1 MEVAVLGGGR
11 EVGRLAILVKSR
23 GKSFLL
29 DYGLM
34 FNDKVSYPGHV
45 KPGEL
50 VGVALTHAHLDHSG
64 ALPLIYG
71 SANPPKLYTTPLTLE
86 LSMLLIADFLNITR
100 DYVPFEMGEVERMAS
115 KTVPTS
121 LNDEFEAGDFV
132 VRVRN
137 AGHIPG
143 STMFMIEADGKTIL
157 YTGDF
162 NTIETRLVEGARA
175 PGRHVDLLVI
185 EATYAGVEHP
195 PRRELEKQFVE
206 RVATV
211 VENRGV
217 VLIPAFSVGR
227 AQEILCILEKYDLP
241 YPTYLDGMAREVAG
255 ILLQYPNFI
264 NEYQLLRSAIERVKY
279 VTSRRERKRVVE
291 KPGVIVSPAGM
302 LKGGPAAF
310 YMNRIA
316 FNPKNA
322 VFLVS
327 YQLPNTPGRLLLDKG
342 VWISGGSVKMVE
354 ATVEWFDF
362 SSHGGHSEIVQFV
375 DEVKPEKVLLVHG
388 EGDKVDILASDLLE
402 KGYEVV
408 VGRNGVAV
416 EL

>member
-1 MEVAVLGGGR
+1 M
-11 EVGRLAILVKSR
+11 S
-23 GKSFLL
+23 
-29 DYGLM
+29 
-34 FNDKVSYPGHV
+34 
-45 KPGEL
+45 
-50 VGVALTHAHLDHSG
+50 
-64 ALPLIYG
+64 
-71 SANPPKLYTTPLTLE
+71 
-86 LSMLLIADFLNITR
+86 
-100 DYVPFEMGEVERMAS
+100 
-115 KTVPTS
+115 
-121 LNDEFEAGDFV
+121 
-132 VRVRN
+132 
-137 AGHIPG
+137 
-143 STMFMIEADGKTIL
+143 
-157 YTGDF
+157 
-162 NTIETRLVEGARA
+162 RLV
-175 PGRHVDLLVI
+175 
-185 EATYAGVEHP
+185 
-195 PRRELEKQFVE
+195 
-206 RVATV
+206 
-211 VENRGV
+211 
-217 VLIPAFSVGR
+217 
-227 AQEILCILEKYDLP
+227 
-241 YPTYLDGMAREVAG
+241 
-255 ILLQYPNFI
+255 
-264 NEYQLLRSAIERVKY
+264 
-279 VTSRRERKRVVE
+279 ERKRVVE

-408 VGRNGVAV
+408 VGRNGVAI